1 MIIQKILNNNVVTVE
16 MNGEET
22 VVMGKGLSF
31 GKKVGQSF
39 DERLD

>member
-1 MIIQKILNNNVVTVE
+1 MIIQKILNNNVVIVE